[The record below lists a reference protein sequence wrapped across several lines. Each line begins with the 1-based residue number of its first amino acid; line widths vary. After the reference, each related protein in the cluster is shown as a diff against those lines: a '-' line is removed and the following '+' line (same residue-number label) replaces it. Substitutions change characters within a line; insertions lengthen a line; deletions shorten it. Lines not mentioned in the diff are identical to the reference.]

1 VQYFEDTTDFSRLAT
16 VPGITAAMPA
26 ANFRK
31 WIQIGDIVAVNGQPV
46 KGTLTV
52 NARTITQGPTLNAGA
67 AISDTSRNNIQDMAF
82 EILTVGGSPIGT
94 ILVVGLGNGS
104 APPGAPLAITQGN
117 NAITGGTGAFLG
129 ARGLL
134 GQTVTAQTIAVRQRD
149 FRGSHGNI
157 RGGALYVTR
166 G

>member
-1 VQYFEDTTDFSRLAT
+1 MKKHLNTLLAVTLCALSTEVTADAQVTPTILQIDIANEVQYFEDTTDFSRLAT

-67 AISDTSRNNIQDMAF
+67 AISDTSRNNIQ
-82 EILTVGGSPIGT
+82 
-94 ILVVGLGNGS
+94 
-104 APPGAPLAITQGN
+104 
-117 NAITGGTGAFLG
+117 
-129 ARGLL
+129 
-134 GQTVTAQTIAVRQRD
+134 
-149 FRGSHGNI
+149 
-157 RGGALYVTR
+157 
-166 G
+166 